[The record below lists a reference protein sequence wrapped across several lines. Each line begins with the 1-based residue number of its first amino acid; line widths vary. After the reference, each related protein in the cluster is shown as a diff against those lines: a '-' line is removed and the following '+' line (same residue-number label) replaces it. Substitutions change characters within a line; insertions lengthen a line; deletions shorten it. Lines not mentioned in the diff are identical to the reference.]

1 MATWNDYIGPLIF
14 TNSPENSTV
23 QLVIASMSSYYKDQT
38 DYPMIMTASVIAVL
52 PVILLFTLMQRYF
65 VDSFAFSGIKG

>member
-1 MATWNDYIGPLIF
+1 
-14 TNSPENSTV
+14 
-23 QLVIASMSSYYKDQT
+23 
-38 DYPMIMTASVIAVL
+38 MIMTASVIAVL